1 MPPRLA
7 APGARDTLL
16 PVSTQAVFAVGSR
29 RVGDGQPCFVLAEVA
44 SAHAGSCDVALKM
57 LDAAFKMGADGIKFQ
72 LFRADE
78 LLVRR
83 HPGRKDFDQ
92 IELTAKEWKKL
103 LKAAKASGL
112 ALLAEC
118 FDRPSLEL
126 AAEAGA
132 DAYKVHSTDMENPD
146 LIKAVAGIGTPV
158 LFATGGV
165 SEAAVREA
173 IDLASAVP
181 VALLHGFQTFP
192 TPIEEIRYRDLMAW
206 KERYRVPVGFLDHT
220 DGGSAFALV
229 APALAVAYG
238 ADLVEKHFTLDRSQ
252 KGFDYQSSLNPQDF
266 YRMVE
271 LLRQAERAR
280 GDEAS
285 AGESEGARR
294 YHRMMARSIVA
305 ARLIQRGQPLTADTL
320 AFRRTDPKREPGLPP
335 REAYRLIGRRAR
347 RPIQADETI
356 REEMLE

>member
-1 MPPRLA
+1 LTV
-7 APGARDTLL
+7 ARENAF
-16 PVSTQAVFAVGSR
+16 PVGTR

-44 SAHAGSCDVALKM
+44 SAHGGSCDRALKM

-78 LLVRR
+78 LVVRR

-92 IELTAKEWKKL
+92 IELTAKEWKKV
-103 LKAAKASGL
+103 LKAAKGSGL

-118 FDRPSLEL
+118 FDRASLLL
-126 AAEAGA
+126 AVEAQV
-132 DAYKVHSTDMENPD
+132 DAYKIHSTDMENPD
-146 LIKAVAGIGTPV
+146 LIKAVAKQGRPV
-158 LFATGGV
+158 LVATGGV
-165 SEAAVREA
+165 SEEAVREA
-173 IDLASAVP
+173 VEMLGRVP

-192 TPIEEIRYRDLMAW
+192 TPIEEIRFQELVAW

-229 APALAVAYG
+229 APALAVAHG
-238 ADLVEKHFTLDRSQ
+238 ANLVEKHFTLDRRE
-252 KGFDYQSSLNPQDF
+252 KGYDYQSSLNPEDF

-271 LLRQAERAR
+271 LLRQAERAAADDQPS
-280 GDEAS
+280 GT
-285 AGESEGARR
+285 SEGAQR

-305 ARLIQRGQPLTADTL
+305 AGLIPRGQVLTAERL
-320 AFRRTDPKREPGLPP
+320 AFKRTDPKREPGFAP
-335 REAYRLIGRRAR
+335 REAHRVIGRRAR

>member
-1 MPPRLA
+1 MRPQ
-7 APGARDTLL
+7 TLTIGTRQL
-16 PVSTQAVFAVGSR
+16 GEGS
-29 RVGDGQPCFVLAEVA
+29 PCFVLAEVA
-44 SAHAGSCDVALKM
+44 SAHGGSADAALKM

-72 LFRADE
+72 MFRAD
-78 LLVRR
+78 LLVVRR

-92 IELTAKEWKKL
+92 IELTAKEWKKV
-103 LKAAKASGL
+103 LKAAKGSGL

-118 FDRPSLEL
+118 FDRPSLDL
-126 AAEAGA
+126 AAEQDV
-132 DAYKVHSTDMENPD
+132 DAYKVHTTDMENPEF
-146 LIKAVAGIGTPV
+146 IRAVGAAGKPV

-165 SEAAVREA
+165 PEAALA
-173 IDLASAVP
+173 QALDLAGGAP
-181 VALLHGFQTFP
+181 VGLLHGFQTFP
-192 TPIEEIRYRDLMAW
+192 TPIEEIRFRDLAAM
-206 KERYRVPVGFLDHT
+206 KERHRVPVGFLDHT

-229 APALAVAYG
+229 APALAVSYG

-252 KGFDYQSSLNPQDF
+252 KGFDYQSSLNPEDF

-280 GDEAS
+280 GDGA
-285 AGESEGARR
+285 AVESDGAKR

-305 ARLIQRGQPLTADTL
+305 GSLIPRGEVLTGDML
-320 AFRRTDPKREPGLPP
+320 AFKRTDVRFEPGFAP
-335 REAYRLIGRRAR
+335 READRVIGRRAR